1 MHSEAEGGEV
11 VRCDVSGELMLYGPI
26 SGRLRGLGNSGAE
39 SLVVH
44 LLDLTRGPF
53 LRPGEC
59 KREDVLTLILCG
71 FFVVASH
78 ALHSATTS
86 T

>member
-39 SLVVH
+39 WSL
-44 LLDLTRGPF
+44 
-53 LRPGEC
+53 
-59 KREDVLTLILCG
+59 
-71 FFVVASH
+71 S
-78 ALHSATTS
+78 
-86 T
+86 